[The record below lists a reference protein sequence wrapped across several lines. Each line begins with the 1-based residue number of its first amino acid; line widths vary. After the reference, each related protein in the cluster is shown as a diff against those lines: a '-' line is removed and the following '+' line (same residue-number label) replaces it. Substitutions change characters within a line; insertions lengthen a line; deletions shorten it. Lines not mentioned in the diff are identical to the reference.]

1 MFLTA
6 LLTVGMMIAYAVPGF
21 LLIKTKVCQGEHI
34 SAFAKLLLY
43 VCQPAL
49 VIYSM
54 RQVPYSNTLMW
65 NMVIVF
71 ALVLCSGIAV
81 MVLFWLLFRQKMKGD
96 ATFRI
101 YTIAS
106 CMGNYG
112 FMGVPIIAALL
123 PGHPEAVAYSA
134 VAQLALNMMAWSVG
148 SAIISQDIKYMQ
160 PKKMFL
166 NPTVVSFFVALP
178 LFITSFTFPSQV
190 EEIITM
196 LARMS
201 TPLCMI
207 IMGMRLATMPLKEI
221 FGDWKQY
228 LIIGVKQVLYPLAMF
243 ALLLPFSID
252 TTVKQSLVIMMC
264 CPVASV
270 VLNFAEV
277 LGEGQKKA
285 ASLVLLATILSAAT
299 IPLICLLL

>member
-6 LLTVGMMIAYAVPGF
+6 LFTVGMMIAYAVPGF
-21 LLIKTKVCQGEHI
+21 LLIKTKICLGEHI

-49 VIYSM
+49 VIYSL

-71 ALVLCSGIAV
+71 AIVLVSGIAV
-81 MVLFWLLFRQKMKGD
+81 MVLFWSLFRQKMQGD

-123 PGHPEAVAYSA
+123 PDHPEAVAYSA
-134 VAQLALNMMAWSVG
+134 VAQLALNMMAWSAG

-166 NPTVVSFFVALP
+166 NPTVVSFFVAIP
-178 LFITSFTFPSQV
+178 LFVTGFTFPSQV

-207 IMGMRLATMPLKEI
+207 IMGMRLATMPFKEV

-228 LIIGVKQVLYPLAMF
+228 LVIGAKQVLYPLAM
-243 ALLLPFSID
+243 LLILLPLPIEE
-252 TTVKQSLVIMMC
+252 TVKQSVVIMMC

-270 VLNFAEV
+270 VLNFAEM

>member
-1 MFLTA
+1 
-6 LLTVGMMIAYAVPGF
+6 
-21 LLIKTKVCQGEHI
+21 
-34 SAFAKLLLY
+34 
-43 VCQPAL
+43 
-49 VIYSM
+49 
-54 RQVPYSNTLMW
+54 
-65 NMVIVF
+65 MVIVF
-71 ALVLCSGIAV
+71 AIVLVSGIAV
-81 MVLFWLLFRQKMKGD
+81 MVLFWSLFRQKMKGD
-96 ATFRI
+96 TTFRI

-123 PGHPEAVAYSA
+123 PDHPEAVAYSA
-134 VAQLALNMMAWSVG
+134 VAQLALNMMAWSAG

-166 NPTVVSFFVALP
+166 NPTVVSFFVAIP
-178 LFITSFTFPSQV
+178 LFVTGFTFPSQV

-207 IMGMRLATMPLKEI
+207 IMGMRLATMPFKEV

-228 LIIGVKQVLYPLAMF
+228 LVIGAKQVLYPLAM
-243 ALLLPFSID
+243 LLILLPLPIEE
-252 TTVKQSLVIMMC
+252 TVKQSVVIMMC

-270 VLNFAEV
+270 VLNFAEM

-299 IPLICLLL
+299 IPLICLSEKVFFILS